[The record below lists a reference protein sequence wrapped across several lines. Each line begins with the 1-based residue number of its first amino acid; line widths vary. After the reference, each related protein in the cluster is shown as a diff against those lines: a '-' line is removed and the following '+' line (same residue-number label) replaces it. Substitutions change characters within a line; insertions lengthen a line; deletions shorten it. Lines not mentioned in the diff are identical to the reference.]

1 MTTVEIEADVPES
14 RQVTITLPPG
24 VPSGRVRL
32 TVTVADPGPAPVTY
46 YRPTDPAVAAQF
58 DAFLRM
64 LPGLRTSHGGHY
76 VAVSGG
82 AVVASGLYLDGVDKL
97 ARQAVGPDA
106 AVYHGWVEPSGWTGF
121 RSGKL
126 VEVRE
131 APPG

>member
-1 MTTVEIEADVPES
+1 MTTMEIEADVPES
-14 RQVTITLPPG
+14 RQVTITLPPD

-32 TVTVADPGPAPVTY
+32 TVTVADPGPAQVTY
-46 YRPTDPAVAAQF
+46 YRPVDPAVAAEF
-58 DAFLRM
+58 DAFLQM

-82 AVVASGLYLDGVDKL
+82 RIIASGLYLDGVDKL
-97 ARQAVGPDA
+97 AKQAVGPDA
-106 AVYHGWVEPSGWTGF
+106 AVYHGWVEPSGWARF